1 VIDVSP
7 AIVIRDAPPD
17 PSRTAE
23 PERVSVPVAVRP
35 AFEEAPIEMIPAAW
49 MMSPLTA
56 RSNDP
61 IAIVPVH
68 PDVLSEAAA
77 TFRLIVTVPPP
88 EFASKKT
95 GFEEL
100 GTEHP
105 FTPPDESAQW
115 PVWGQLP
122 VPPIQYRLPP
132 QGDVRRTSTTGSEP
146 SIVKMICPEPFTS
159 PFVKSTASFVTL
171 NRCPVVFPPMVKVI
185 VEVATVDEWVH
196 R

>member
-1 VIDVSP
+1 MVT
-7 AIVIRDAPPD
+7 RDATPD

-49 MMSPLTA
+49 IMLPLTA

-68 PDVLSEAAA
+68 PVVSSEATA
-77 TFRLIVTVPPP
+77 TFRLFVADPPP
-88 EFASKKT
+88 EFGSKKT
-95 GFEEL
+95 GFEEF

-115 PVWGQLP
+115 PVWHQRP
-122 VPPIQYRLPP
+122 VLLIQYRPP
-132 QGDVRRTSTTGSEP
+132 
-146 SIVKMICPEPFTS
+146 
-159 PFVKSTASFVTL
+159 
-171 NRCPVVFPPMVKVI
+171 
-185 VEVATVDEWVH
+185 
-196 R
+196 

>member
-1 VIDVSP
+1 VSP
-7 AIVIRDAPPD
+7 EIATRDATPD

-23 PERVSVPVAVRP
+23 PERVSVPVAVKP

-49 MMSPLTA
+49 IMSPLTA

-68 PDVLSEAAA
+68 PVVFSEVTA
-77 TFRLIVTVPPP
+77 TFILIVAFPPP
-88 EFASKKT
+88 EFESKKT

-115 PVWGQLP
+115 PVWDQLP
-122 VPPIQYRLPP
+122 VPPIQYRFPP
-132 QGDVRRTSTTGSEP
+132 QGDVSRTSTTGSEP
-146 SIVKMICPEPFTS
+146 SIVKMI
-159 PFVKSTASFVTL
+159 
-171 NRCPVVFPPMVKVI
+171 
-185 VEVATVDEWVH
+185 
-196 R
+196 